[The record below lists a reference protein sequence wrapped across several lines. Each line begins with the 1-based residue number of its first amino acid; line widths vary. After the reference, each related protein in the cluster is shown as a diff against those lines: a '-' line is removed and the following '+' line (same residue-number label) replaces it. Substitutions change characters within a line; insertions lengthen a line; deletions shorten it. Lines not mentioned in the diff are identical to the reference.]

1 MDEDKDI
8 AILDLSAFVYK
19 HPNIISLFIDNSMV
33 EKMTNFHLVML
44 RPRPLLVERLASYA
58 DRTPF
63 TLMYNNKGVME
74 RASATFRY
82 RINTSY
88 GDCGAP
94 VLI

>member
-8 AILDLSAFVYK
+8 AIVDLSAYVHK
-19 HPNIISLFIDNSMV
+19 HPDIISLFVNNSMI
-33 EKMTNFHLVML
+33 ERLTNFHLVML
-44 RPRPLLVERLASYA
+44 RPRGNVVEKLASYA

-74 RASATFRY
+74 KASATFRY

-94 VLI
+94 ILI